1 MAVKES
7 RRGGSW
13 GARLLA
19 WGLAGF
25 SVVLIGVA
33 VAGAAVGG
41 MSLADAVSG
50 FVVTNAAMAL
60 SFPLCGLIL
69 ATRRPANPIGWLFLA
84 DGLGH
89 AITAAAV
96 PLVVAGLAG
105 QWPIG
110 LVRAITTVGVYSW
123 PWSISLFLPLAL
135 LLFPDG
141 RPPSRRW
148 SWLMWAAAATAPLFV
163 VDLGTEPSGL
173 VPDGPAGYLTIS
185 DHDRLAP
192 LWLVAELSVVLL
204 YGTVLAALAV
214 RYRRGSERER
224 QQLLWLILA
233 TLLTFGALI
242 PWGLFLI
249 GPVLM
254 LLAIPL
260 IGGAVTV
267 AILRYQL
274 LDIRLVFSRAV
285 LYLLLIG
292 GAVAAFEVLVA
303 LLDAVLRSHTGP
315 GTSVLATVLVAVG
328 FNPVREWL
336 QRLMDRAM
344 AATRSA
350 PARVDQAAGGSS
362 DAEAGLG
369 GVVETVRTALNLPF
383 VAVRGA
389 HGEINA
395 SGTAPETL
403 HVIPLTNGTQR
414 LGELVVGLR
423 PKQDRPNSA
432 DKATLDLLAAPLS
445 VAVHA
450 TTLCTEL
457 QRSHERIITEREQER
472 QRPHQDLHDRLRPM
486 LTDITMQ
493 ADLARNLVHSDPAR
507 ATETLTELHRTTG
520 NLIEVIS
527 QITDRPRPTA

>member
-1 MAVKES
+1 
-7 RRGGSW
+7 
-13 GARLLA
+13 
-19 WGLAGF
+19 
-25 SVVLIGVA
+25 
-33 VAGAAVGG
+33 
-41 MSLADAVSG
+41 
-50 FVVTNAAMAL
+50 
-60 SFPLCGLIL
+60 
-69 ATRRPANPIGWLFLA
+69 
-84 DGLGH
+84 
-89 AITAAAV
+89 
-96 PLVVAGLAG
+96 
-105 QWPIG
+105 
-110 LVRAITTVGVYSW
+110 
-123 PWSISLFLPLAL
+123 
-135 LLFPDG
+135 
-141 RPPSRRW
+141 
-148 SWLMWAAAATAPLFV
+148 MWAAAATALLFV
-163 VDLGTEPSGL
+163 AELGTEPNSP
-173 VPDGPAGYLTIS
+173 VPDGPAGYLIIS

-204 YGTVLAALAV
+204 YGAALVALAV
-214 RYRRGSERER
+214 RYRRGGERER
-224 QQLLWLILA
+224 RQLLWLILA
-233 TLLTFGALI
+233 TLLTVGVLI

-249 GPVLM
+249 GSALM
-254 LLAIPL
+254 LLAVPL
-260 IGGAVTV
+260 IGSAVTV

-303 LLDAVLRSHTGP
+303 LLDAVLRSHTGL
-315 GTSVLATVLVAVG
+315 GTSVLATVLVAVA

-344 AATRSA
+344 AAARSDPARSA
-350 PARVDQAAGGSS
+350 PAQVDQAAGGSS

-395 SGTAPETL
+395 AGTAPETL

-414 LGELVVGLR
+414 LGELVVGVR
-423 PKQDRPNSA
+423 PKQDRPNPA

-450 TTLCTEL
+450 TTLYTEL

-472 QRPHQDLHDRLRPM
+472 QQLGQDLHDRLRPM

-493 ADLARNLVHSDPAR
+493 AGLARDLVHPDPAR
-507 ATETLTELHRTTG
+507 ATETLTELHRKTG

-527 QITDRPRPTA
+527 QITDRPPPTA